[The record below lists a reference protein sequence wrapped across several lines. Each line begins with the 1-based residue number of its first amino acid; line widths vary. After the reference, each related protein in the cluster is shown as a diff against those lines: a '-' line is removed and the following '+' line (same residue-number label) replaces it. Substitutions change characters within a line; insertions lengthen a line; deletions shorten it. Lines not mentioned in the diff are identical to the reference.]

1 MEININSNGFGNV
14 GMGRDTFDA
23 TGVDSNRETTGAS
36 QASCHTS
43 LKVSGLASHIQR
55 SDLASAEPVAVV
67 PDAALSRDDALGN
80 LVKAAFN
87 LPPPAMPDFQNVV

>member
-14 GMGRDTFDA
+14 GLGSVNADFGMAAKPQDVKASKPLNVQSTTIDA
-23 TGVDSNRETTGAS
+23 LRNS
-36 QASCHTS
+36 
-43 LKVSGLASHIQR
+43 
-55 SDLASAEPVAVV
+55 EPVANV

-87 LPPPAMPDFQNVV
+87 LPPPPMPAFED

>member
-14 GMGRDTFDA
+14 GLGSVNADFVTTATHQNVQKSKPLNIQSTTVDA
-23 TGVDSNRETTGAS
+23 LHNS
-36 QASCHTS
+36 
-43 LKVSGLASHIQR
+43 
-55 SDLASAEPVAVV
+55 EPVAEV

-87 LPPPAMPDFQNVV
+87 LPPPPMPAFAD